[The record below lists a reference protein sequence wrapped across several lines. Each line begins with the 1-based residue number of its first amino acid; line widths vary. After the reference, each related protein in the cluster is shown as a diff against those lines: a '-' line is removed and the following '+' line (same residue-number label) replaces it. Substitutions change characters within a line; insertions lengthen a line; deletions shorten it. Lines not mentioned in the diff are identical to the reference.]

1 MRLITSNIILNTVA
15 ISLSVRTN
23 RIVDLLVYFP
33 PFYSC
38 ASFASASI
46 NATLRTSACV
56 RVGAHVCRCVCAL
69 LSARSF
75 ACQLARKC
83 NDVYWR
89 RC

>member
-1 MRLITSNIILNTVA
+1 MPNAVA
-15 ISLSVRTN
+15 ILLSVRTES
-23 RIVDLLVYFP
+23 YFGFACVFP
-33 PFYSC
+33 HSIL
-38 ASFASASI
+38 ASFASVSI
-46 NATLRTSACV
+46 NATLRTRASVRACV
-56 RVGAHVCRCVCAL
+56 QVCVCVCVRPL